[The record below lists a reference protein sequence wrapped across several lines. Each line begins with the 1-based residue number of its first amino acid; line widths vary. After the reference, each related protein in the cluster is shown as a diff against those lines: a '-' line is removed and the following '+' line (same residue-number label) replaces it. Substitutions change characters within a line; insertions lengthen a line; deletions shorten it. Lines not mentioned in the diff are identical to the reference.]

1 MTTTSAR
8 RPSTS
13 SHPSTRADTARS
25 PIRPGGMMRRLL
37 DDWSSTARRPAA
49 LRRARTWSLGVDFT
63 DLDHLLRLAGFREWP
78 PTALSSIVPGSVA
91 SADDSGRP
99 TSGHAAGEDAQAAA
113 DSLLG
118 RLLVVARSDELAAR
132 IVLQRLLPGLSAAA
146 RRWSGDRAG
155 GSNDAFDEIVSAAW
169 LVIRAFPVERR
180 PGHLAAKLLRD
191 AEHHAFVKATRRRW
205 TCESAEPSAFE
216 RHVAI
221 EQRTDPSHELAE
233 AVEAARHSLTEHDLR
248 LLELLASGRSI
259 PEVAAALSVSVRTI
273 GYHRE
278 ALVHRMRAALVA

>member
-1 MTTTSAR
+1 
-8 RPSTS
+8 
-13 SHPSTRADTARS
+13 
-25 PIRPGGMMRRLL
+25 MRRLL

-49 LRRARTWSLGVDFT
+49 LRRARTWALGVEFT

-78 PTALSSIVPGSVA
+78 PTTHGSVA
-91 SADDSGRP
+91 AGAVAPADDSGCQV
-99 TSGHAAGEDAQAAA
+99 SGHAAADDAQAA

-146 RRWSGDRAG
+146 RRWSGDRPG

-233 AVEAARHSLTEHDLR
+233 AVETARHSLTDHDLR

>member
-1 MTTTSAR
+1 MRRLVDDWSSIAR
-8 RPSTS
+8 RPS
-13 SHPSTRADTARS
+13 AV
-25 PIRPGGMMRRLL
+25 
-37 DDWSSTARRPAA
+37 
-49 LRRARTWSLGVDFT
+49 RRARTWSLDVDFS

-78 PTALSSIVPGSVA
+78 PASSASVVPGTVNPA
-91 SADDSGRP
+91 ADAGD
-99 TSGHAAGEDAQAAA
+99 AAHPAGDAAQSAA

-146 RRWSGDRAG
+146 RRWSGDRPG

-191 AEHHAFVKATRRRW
+191 AEHQAFVKATRRRW
-205 TCESAEPSAFE
+205 TCESSEPSAFE
-216 RHVAI
+216 RHVAV
-221 EQRTDPSHELAE
+221 EQQAEPSDELAE
-233 AVEAARHSLTEHDLR
+233 AVDAARHSLTARDLR
-248 LLELLASGRSI
+248 LLELLTSGRSI
-259 PEVAAALSVSVRTI
+259 PEVADELSVSVRTV

-278 ALVHRMRAALVA
+278 ALVHRLRAALVA